1 MFRLSIFFTWNQI
14 SHVPY
19 MHSKVTFILFFRQN
33 KFHVYQNSDELFY
46 HPFMEECQ
54 TRRDMKESEVDIK
67 KINPKKDKNG
77 E

>member
-1 MFRLSIFFTWNQI
+1 MFTKILMNYWRRKTKFINLNKVNQEE
-14 SHVPY
+14 V
-19 MHSKVTFILFFRQN
+19 F
-33 KFHVYQNSDELFY
+33 FY

-54 TRRDMKESEVDIK
+54 TRRDMKESEVDNK

>member
-1 MFRLSIFFTWNQI
+1 MNYWRRKTKFINLNKINQEE
-14 SHVPY
+14 V
-19 MHSKVTFILFFRQN
+19 F
-33 KFHVYQNSDELFY
+33 FY